1 MKCKWGTLRTALHQ
15 TARRRFYCHSL
26 LFSGGSVRLKRLLTV
41 GLVEGKKKPADKQ
54 TACTLHANTIFFF
67 RSPPLDRANR
77 ALNMQLL
84 CHYCHRGCLSANHR
98 LNALPPP
105 PITGYHPECHTPT
118 IEPEADSDSWICRQ
132 CVFAVS
138 TKVRLLISLSHTF
151 RKRAR
156 KEIGVQYGRNPAK
169 CFRHACCR
177 KRLYLKVPC
186 CAKCT

>member
-1 MKCKWGTLRTALHQ
+1 MQIR
-15 TARRRFYCHSL
+15 
-26 LFSGGSVRLKRLLTV
+26 
-41 GLVEGKKKPADKQ
+41 
-54 TACTLHANTIFFF
+54 FFF
-67 RSPPLDRANR
+67 FFCSPPLDRANR

-138 TKVRLLISLSHTF
+138 TKVRPLISLSHTF
-151 RKRAR
+151 LERG
-156 KEIGVQYGRNPAK
+156 KEKKNCSRRVIWEKSCRMFQTCLLQITALFKGPMLWKMHLFLVS
-169 CFRHACCR
+169 CF
-177 KRLYLKVPC
+177 
-186 CAKCT
+186 